1 MRTMRTLSLVALAL
15 ALASASMPGCAT
27 TELPDGTIIRTHDM
41 DAIWEYARIG
51 MAVAELRH
59 EMKREE
65 HEWTLER
72 QERQREDIEGLLE
85 YAAELR
91 ERFGLKRYEFE
102 DPSVENDDGDD
113 GGDN

>member
-1 MRTMRTLSLVALAL
+1 MRTMCTLSLVALAL
-15 ALASASMPGCAT
+15 ALLGCAT

-41 DAIWEYARIG
+41 DAVWEYARIG

-91 ERFGLKRYEFE
+91 ERFGLKRYEFK
-102 DPSVENDDGDD
+102 DPGVENDDGDD